1 MPQTELIGGTNMVAR
16 QKPVR
21 GPIRQKSRR
30 RKTSEGIVQKNNTKG
45 KVRKEKRGH
54 CRERLE
60 RREIR
65 IICTYI
71 YRGLESSCEANWRG
85 TCAGIPPTVCGV
97 GWDSVYV
104 GEHLERDVRFFVR
117 WFLCGQ
123 TLWCFVV
130 LCRALFVAAPL
141 LKLFQIF

>member
-1 MPQTELIGGTNMVAR
+1 MPQTELIGGTNMVAQ

-21 GPIRQKSRR
+21 GLIQKIFDGGNFGGDSTEERYG
-30 RKTSEGIVQKNNTKG
+30 RKSTKR
-45 KVRKEKRGH
+45 KVRKERRGY

-65 IICTYI
+65 TYCTYI
-71 YRGLESSCEANWRG
+71 SRSRIFFRKTNWRG

-117 WFLCGQ
+117 RFLCG
-123 TLWCFVV
+123 
-130 LCRALFVAAPL
+130 
-141 LKLFQIF
+141 